1 MCLFFLLHTFST
13 TLPFSLQHAIFLLS
27 QIGLYTLYFLSVAQ
41 SFEMPE
47 DVYQLCLMLKHST
60 LLFNSGVWIAC
71 SRLMKKMGSY
81 NTVIIN

>member
-47 DVYQLCLMLKHST
+47 DVYQLCAQAWYAVIQL
-60 LLFNSGVWIAC
+60 WIAY

-81 NTVIIN
+81 NTVMIN